1 MLPAI
6 NGFKKRYPLGF
17 SLLFLG
23 AVVSLLLCL
32 GSCETPSPPQPV
44 PQPTPAP
51 SPTPTPS
58 PQPGPSPTPVPT
70 PVPAPDDRATLYL
83 ILAADTNDPNI
94 GRSVRVDRI
103 EMQKLFQTIGEKSQ
117 NQLFVIEKVIEG
129 DDFSRQMIVQAIEAA
144 RPGPDDIIVFS
155 YSGHGFRESATE
167 TRWPELDT
175 PDGPIS
181 FKTVLQMI
189 QQKGARQFIALADCC
204 NQSIDVGVRSRA
216 VTRIGFENIQ
226 QLFLDSKTSVAA
238 SGSKPGQFSYGNDRY
253 GGFFTAAFIDN
264 LTKALQTG
272 MGWEEIMA
280 RSRLDVMEKARIID
294 REQEPQY
301 WVSDR

>member
-6 NGFKKRYPLGF
+6 NAFKKRYPLVY
-17 SLLFLG
+17 SLFFLG
-23 AVVSLLLCL
+23 AIVALLLCTA
-32 GSCETPSPPQPV
+32 SCKTPSPPQPV
-44 PQPTPAP
+44 PQPSPQ
-51 SPTPTPS
+51 PTPTPPPS
-58 PQPGPSPTPVPT
+58 PQPSPSPT

-83 ILAADTNDPNI
+83 ILAADTNDPSI

-103 EMQKLFQTIGEKSQ
+103 EMQKLFETIEEMSQ

-129 DDFSRQMIVQAIEAA
+129 DDFSRQRIVQAIEAI
-144 RPGPDDIIVFS
+144 RPGPDDVIVFS

-189 QQKGARQFIALADCC
+189 QSKGARQFIALADCC
-204 NQSIDVGVRSRA
+204 NQSIDVGVRLRT
-216 VTRIGFENIQ
+216 VTRIGFENIKR
-226 QLFLDSKTSVAA
+226 LFLDSKTSVAA
-238 SGSKPGQFSYGNDRY
+238 SGSKPGQFSFGNDRY
-253 GGFFTAAFIDN
+253 GGFFTAAFIKN
-264 LTKALQTG
+264 VNKALQSG
-272 MGWEEIMA
+272 LGWEEIMA
-280 RSRLDVMEKARIID
+280 RSRLDVIEKARMID